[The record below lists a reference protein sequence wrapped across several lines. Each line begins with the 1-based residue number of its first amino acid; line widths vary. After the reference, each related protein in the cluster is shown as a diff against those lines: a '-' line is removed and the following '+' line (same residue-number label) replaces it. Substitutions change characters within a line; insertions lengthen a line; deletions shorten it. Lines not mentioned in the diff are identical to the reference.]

1 MHYEQEWN
9 KQLIFSLLT
18 DFNIDKEGHIQL
30 FLMAKQGILTEYI
43 LKLIKEDL
51 ARRESS
57 LLDPIVCNK
66 IILQEMGYAIENDHK
81 YLEELSSELI
91 ELQKNKQIRVEKLE
105 IENNNLIS
113 KKFENKNCLNKQSN
127 QNNSIKDAKDEENQN
142 GLEVN
147 NEEKTMLIEE
157 TNETEISLKVSDM
170 KDLYNNINLSTSE
183 KNALDEIAGLAL

>member
-51 ARRESS
+51 TRRESS

-91 ELQKNKQIRVEKLE
+91 ELQKNKQIRIEKLE

-113 KKFENKNCLNKQSN
+113 KKFENKNCLAKQSN
-127 QNNSIKDAKDEENQN
+127 QNNSNKDEENQN
-142 GLEVN
+142 GLEIN
-147 NEEKTMLIEE
+147 TEEKTMLIEE
-157 TNETEISLKVSDM
+157 TNETEMSLKVSEM
-170 KDLYNNINLSTSE
+170 KNLYNNINLSTSE